1 MDNTEWDKY
10 GVGNYEKCADC
21 MVHSG
26 FEASAVADTVKR
38 PLTAL
43 RVMLRGVRTDGP
55 MAPDIPLD
63 KQRPAEYVFTQHVDE
78 KLAEIKATQP
88 RARKVARALG

>member
-1 MDNTEWDKY
+1 
-10 GVGNYEKCADC
+10 

-38 PLTAL
+38 PLNAL
-43 RVMLRGVRTDGP
+43 SVKLRGVRTDGP

-63 KQRPAEYVFTQHVDE
+63 KQRKAEFVFSRHVE
-78 KLAEIKATQP
+78 ERLEQIRATQP
-88 RARKVARALG
+88 KARKVARVG